1 MNVHC
6 SATGNDPYHI
16 KGPMKNLL
24 MLAVA
29 LSAPAFL
36 VSPVSLAAAETKALN
51 DIAQSDAEIIGIV
64 QAMNQAE
71 IDAGNLADAASSN
84 SDVKAFGHRVA
95 KEHSKAYVSFKDWAA
110 RQNIML
116 QNSSLSDK
124 VKADEEKHLES
135 LDRQQG
141 ILFDLDYASHE
152 VEFHQK
158 MLDLWDEKLIPK
170 AQDEELKRLL
180 TEMRAV
186 IAQHL
191 EDAKKLK
198 SSLGRKK

>member
-1 MNVHC
+1 
-6 SATGNDPYHI
+6 
-16 KGPMKNLL
+16 MKNLL

-29 LSAPAFL
+29 LIAPAFL
-36 VSPVSLAAAETKALN
+36 LSPVSLAAAETEALN
-51 DIAQSDAEIIGIV
+51 SVAQSDAEIIAMV
-64 QAMNQAE
+64 QAVNQAE

-84 SDVKAFGHRVA
+84 SDVKAFGLKVA
-95 KEHSKAYVSFKDWAA
+95 KEHYKSYVTFKDLAT
-110 RQNIML
+110 RENIMP
-116 QNSSLSDK
+116 QNNSLSDK

-158 MLDLWDEKLIPK
+158 MLQIWDEKLIPG
-170 AQDEELKRLL
+170 ASNEELKRLL
-180 TEMRAV
+180 TEMRTI
-186 IAQHL
+186 IAGHL

>member
-1 MNVHC
+1 
-6 SATGNDPYHI
+6 
-16 KGPMKNLL
+16 MKNLF

-29 LSAPAFL
+29 VVAPSFA
-36 VSPVSLAAAETKALN
+36 VAAETKALN
-51 DIAQSDAEIIGIV
+51 DAEIIGLV
-64 QAMNQAE
+64 QAINQAE
-71 IDAGNLADAASSN
+71 VDSWRLADATSSN
-84 SDVKAFGHRVA
+84 ADVKAYSRRVA
-95 KEHSKAYVSFKDWAA
+95 KEHSEAYSSVQDWAA
-110 RQNIML
+110 KHNIVP
-116 QNSSLSDK
+116 QNSSLSDRVK
-124 VKADEEKHLES
+124 VVEEEHLES
-135 LDRQQG
+135 LDRQRG

-158 MLDLWDEKLIPK
+158 MLDLWDEKLIPQ

-180 TEMRAV
+180 TDLRRV

>member
-1 MNVHC
+1 
-6 SATGNDPYHI
+6 
-16 KGPMKNLL
+16 MKNLL

-29 LSAPAFL
+29 LIAPAFL
-36 VSPVSLAAAETKALN
+36 LSPVSLAAAETEALN
-51 DIAQSDAEIIGIV
+51 SVAQSDAEIIAMV
-64 QAMNQAE
+64 QAVNQAE

-84 SDVKAFGHRVA
+84 SDVKAFGLKVA
-95 KEHSKAYVSFKDWAA
+95 KEHYKSYVTFKDLAT
-110 RQNIML
+110 RENIMP
-116 QNSSLSDK
+116 QNNSLSDK

-158 MLDLWDEKLIPK
+158 MLQIWDEKLIPG
-170 AQDEELKRLL
+170 ASNEELKRLL
-180 TEMRAV
+180 TEMRTI
-186 IAQHL
+186 IAGHL
-191 EDAKKLK
+191 EEARKLK